1 MKPPF
6 PVSFIIA
13 SIRVTQ
19 CLEKKGMTTPIV
31 AARGTE
37 PRPKYDIGYMLFK
50 MKNVTTPYNMYKFS
64 S

>member
-1 MKPPF
+1 MKPPV

-19 CLEKKGMTTPIV
+19 CLEKNYMTTRIV
-31 AARGTE
+31 AAKETK
-37 PRPKYDIGYMLFK
+37 PRPKYDIGYILFK
-50 MKNVTTPYNMYKFS
+50 IKNVPTPYNMYKLS